1 MTDQTPEEKLQQTI
15 LTILAQQGSIADTDA
30 LVTADLSAQ
39 TIDAALKSL
48 VVDDY
53 VVLEVIERKKIELT
67 EEGKGYA
74 DHGTPEY
81 QYASSLELNVVTA
94 KAEVE
99 AKVGDLIAKI
109 GFAKAMKNKWVRLE
123 ADKVSVTRIA
133 ENLQDDEK
141 LQLSAY
147 VSNSDLEAHD
157 KKVVDALKKRKLLNV
172 NSSKSYKV
180 TKGSEFQPSRVKLE
194 TQLTADMLRTG
205 AWKETQ
211 FKKVNINAA
220 GQVT

>member
-15 LTILAQQGSIADTDA
+15 LTLLAQQGSIADTDA

-81 QYASSLELNVVTA
+81 QYASSLALNVVTA

-194 TQLTADMLRTG
+194 T
-205 AWKETQ
+205 
-211 FKKVNINAA
+211 
-220 GQVT
+220 

>member
-15 LTILAQQGSIADTDA
+15 LTLLAQQGSIADTEA

-81 QYASSLELNVVTA
+81 QYASSLALNVVTA

-194 TQLTADMLRTG
+194 T
-205 AWKETQ
+205 
-211 FKKVNINAA
+211 
-220 GQVT
+220 